1 MARYKI
7 TYKDGTTNEIIAAE
21 DFCKDITKDGG
32 SYELIAEPALTD
44 DEIKLNATAWRNIEL
59 EATDIVSQTSDYG
72 KFRGAT
78 RDEVIAYRTA
88 LRAWTGTADFPDKK
102 PTLGS

>member
-32 SYELIAEPALTD
+32 SYEIVNPPALTQNQ
-44 DEIKLNATAWRNIEL
+44 INAEAKMWRNQEL
-59 EATDIVSQTSDYG
+59 AATDSIAQTPD
-72 KFRGAT
+72 FPN
-78 RDEVIAYRTA
+78 RDKYLTYRQK
-88 LRAWTGTADFPDKK
+88 LRDWPSTADFPAKK
-102 PTLGS
+102 PVLE

>member
-32 SYELIAEPALTD
+32 SYEIVNPPALTQNQ
-44 DEIKLNATAWRNIEL
+44 INAEAKMWRNQEL
-59 EATDIVSQTSDYG
+59 AATDSIAQTPD
-72 KFRGAT
+72 FPN
-78 RDEVIAYRTA
+78 RDKYLTYRQA
-88 LRAWTGTADFPDKK
+88 LRDWPSTSNFPDKK
-102 PTLGS
+102 PTLG